1 MRPLPRDSAVNGI
14 VLSNAITLA
23 LAWWAGDGLL
33 FLLWPYWIQS
43 VVIGYFAQ
51 RRIRRLRDFSVEG
64 LKINGRPAT
73 NTPSTAKWSAN
84 FFVVHYGLFHLVY
97 AIFLTTFSAAPY
109 AQGVVPSFDDATG
122 TFGRDLLGRISV
134 GEWPFIA
141 LAGLS
146 FAWSHA
152 ASHRMHVEHDL
163 RGKPNLGALMFVP
176 YVRIV
181 PMHLT
186 IILGTVLGGG
196 LFGMLLFASLK
207 TVADV
212 AMHYIEHRMLQR
224 TST

>member
-1 MRPLPRDSAVNGI
+1 MPPRPRDPAVSGI
-14 VLSNAITLA
+14 LLSNAITVA
-23 LAWWAGDGLL
+23 LAWWAGEGLV

-43 VVIGYFAQ
+43 VVIGFFAQ
-51 RRIRRLRDFSVEG
+51 RRVRLLRDFNVEG
-64 LKINGRPAT
+64 LRINGRPAT
-73 NTPSTAKWSAN
+73 NTPATARWSAN
-84 FFVVHYGLFHLVY
+84 FFVAHYGLFHVVY
-97 AIFLTTFSAAPY
+97 AMFLANFSAGAD
-109 AQGVVPSFDDATG
+109 V
-122 TFGRDLLGRISV
+122 
-134 GEWPFIA
+134 EWLWVA
-141 LAGLS
+141 VAGLS

-176 YVRIV
+176 YVRII

-186 IILGTVLGGG
+186 IILGAVLGGG

-224 TST
+224 APT

>member
-14 VLSNAITLA
+14 LLSNAITLA
-23 LAWWAGDGLL
+23 LAWWAGDGLI

-97 AIFLTTFSAAPY
+97 AIFLTTFSAGADVEWL
-109 AQGVVPSFDDATG
+109 GVV
-122 TFGRDLLGRISV
+122 V
-134 GEWPFIA
+134 
-141 LAGLS
+141 AGLS

-207 TVADV
+207 TAADV

-224 TST
+224 TAT